1 MVNFSAK
8 FKELFKRN
16 GNRGGRA
23 IGPSPDNAAPGSAAA
38 QTTTAKKDTEAVLS
52 SQVHIA
58 GQLYYIRNRTA
69 PYHLMQDLNAPPEN
83 VTTTAVESRTKLQGR
98 NCAVVLYS
106 TTFLGG
112 NTPPPQETPT
122 PPAEKTTYEM
132 VLEVL
137 PLQDLE
143 ITLLLTNQLEVATA
157 QLGSP
162 AMAILNGFVPFLVEG
177 GR

>member
-16 GNRGGRA
+16 VNRGGRA
-23 IGPSPDNAAPGSAAA
+23 IGPSPENAAPGSAAA
-38 QTTTAKKDTEAVLS
+38 PTSKKDTEAVLS

-69 PYHLMQDLNAPPEN
+69 PYHLMQDLNASPEN

-98 NCAVVLYS
+98 NGAVVLYS
-106 TTFLGG
+106 TTFFGE

-157 QLGSP
+157 QLASP